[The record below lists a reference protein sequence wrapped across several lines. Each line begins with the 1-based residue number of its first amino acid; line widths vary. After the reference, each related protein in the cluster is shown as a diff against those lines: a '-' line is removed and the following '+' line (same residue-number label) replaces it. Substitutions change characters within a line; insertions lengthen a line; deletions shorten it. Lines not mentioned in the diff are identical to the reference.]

1 MCTDVLPVHV
11 CLPCV
16 LLVSGGQ
23 KTMSDPLEP
32 QLLMVVIATWMQ
44 RTDPGGSSEREP
56 SDLDV

>member
-16 LLVSGGQ
+16 LLVPGGQ
-23 KTMSDPLEP
+23 KTISDPLEP
-32 QLLMVVIATWMQ
+32 QLLMVAIATWMQ

-56 SDLDV
+56 SDLDD